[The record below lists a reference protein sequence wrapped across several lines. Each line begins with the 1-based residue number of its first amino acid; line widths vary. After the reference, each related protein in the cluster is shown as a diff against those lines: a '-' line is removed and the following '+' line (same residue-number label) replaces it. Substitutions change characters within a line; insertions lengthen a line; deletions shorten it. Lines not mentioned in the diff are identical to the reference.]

1 MLLFSLAASVVA
13 SRAADASADASAG
26 GAEADAPA
34 DVSIFM
40 EEMSS
45 LAPVAPIHVQLSCDC
60 GATRCNCL
68 KVCDCKLPA
77 SFLEMSTGSEPR
89 RRRHRSRAAG
99 KHGTCASWER
109 APGESGWEAVH
120 ADDVP
125 ADDAGFSFLEEQS
138 GATLKPGL
146 NQPMECDCEKVK
158 CTCLRKCECDSSA
171 AAVSVQSHL
180 QLSHGLGDE
189 PAGRGGRP
197 SVVLPVRAAASN
209 ASATNL
215 MAQPTAP
222 VLMAHDKQPTDP
234 AAVLRQLQALAPAP
248 STDGYNAALGV
259 LDHPQHQPDAVA
271 TAAGALQPGSP
282 ELREKM
288 RGL

>member
-13 SRAADASADASAG
+13 SRAADAPGASAG
-26 GAEADAPA
+26 GAEADASA

-77 SFLEMSTGSEPR
+77 SFLEMPTGSEPR
-89 RRRHRSRAAG
+89 RRRHRSRAAEQ
-99 KHGTCASWER
+99 HGTCASWER
-109 APGESGWEAVH
+109 APGESGWEAVP

-125 ADDAGFSFLEEQS
+125 ADDTGFSFLEEQS
-138 GATLKPGL
+138 GASLNPGL

-180 QLSHGLGDE
+180 QLSHGLGDD

-197 SVVLPVRAAASN
+197 SVATPARTAASN

-222 VLMAHDKQPTDP
+222 VQMTHDKQPTDP
-234 AAVLRQLQALAPAP
+234 SAVLRQLQALAPAP
-248 STDGYNAALGV
+248 STDGYDAALGL
-259 LDHPQHQPDAVA
+259 LDHPQRQPDAVA

-282 ELREKM
+282 ELRQKM
-288 RGL
+288 RAL